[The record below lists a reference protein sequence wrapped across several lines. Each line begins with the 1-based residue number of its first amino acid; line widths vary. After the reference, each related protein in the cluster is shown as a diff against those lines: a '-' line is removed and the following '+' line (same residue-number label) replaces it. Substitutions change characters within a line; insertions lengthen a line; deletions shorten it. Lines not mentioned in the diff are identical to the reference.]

1 MNYIFKTLTYI
12 LFSSLLFSCGSEDG
26 ELGTIFEGTGN
37 SGSLAKFT
45 ISNNHLYIVK
55 EGNLSTSDIS
65 NKTIRPTN
73 TEYIG
78 GGVETIFALDSL
90 LLLGTRSG
98 MMIYDIYTEPNKPT
112 LKSFKPHFYSCDP
125 VTAKD
130 TIAYVTLNSAGTSC
144 HFGKNQLEVYSIN
157 DIENP
162 HLIERIDMESPKGLA
177 TRGDFLLVADE
188 GLKLYSTAIKESLV
202 LLDHQKNINAH
213 DIISG
218 PKSWIV
224 IGTDGIKQY
233 EIENNQLKF
242 ISQVVRYEN

>member
-1 MNYIFKTLTYI
+1 MNYTFKTFI
-12 LFSSLLFSCGSEDG
+12 LFCLLFYSCGSEDG
-26 ELGTIFEGTGN
+26 ELGTIYEGTGN

-55 EGNLSTSDIS
+55 EGSLFTSDIT
-65 NKTIRPTN
+65 NKTITPTN
-73 TEYIG
+73 SEYLG
-78 GGVETIFALDSL
+78 SGVETIFALDSL

-98 MMIYDIYTEPNKPT
+98 MMIYDIYTDPKKPT

-177 TRGDFLLVADE
+177 TRGDFLLVSDK
-188 GLKLYSTAIKESLV
+188 GIKLYSTAKKDSL
-202 LLDHQKNINAH
+202 LLIDYLEGVNAH
-213 DIISG
+213 DIIPG
-218 PKSWIV
+218 PSSWVV

-233 EIENNQLKF
+233 EIENNKLEY